1 MLKCFMPIKNNI
13 EKDKRYTNATT
24 NIVKY
29 INSKII
35 NRLKREIILDN
46 DFVNVKACDEDSNS
60 NILYV
65 ILPYFN
71 FCKSKRR
78 YELFIEFIERI
89 SKYDKIKIVI
99 SEASNT
105 DTFELP
111 DNMDNIYQHHG
122 YKLQT
127 EFWCKENLINV
138 AIRNLPSQWK
148 YVAWIDADLTFLNEN
163 WVEEALEELDKAHFI
178 QLYTSAVYLGP
189 QEEAMR
195 IDKSFGYMYKNSTTE
210 WRNDHKYGFWHCGFA
225 WACTRYAYDKTNG
238 LIDFAILG
246 SSDHHMALALIN
258 KVELSYP
265 NNTNIDKSFLEKLK
279 DYEALVRI
287 HKLNLSYING
297 TILHHWH
304 GRLEDRKYVERWNIF
319 YKHSYN
325 PDKDIVYNDEGLINL
340 TAEGKRM
347 EQDIIEYFIG
357 RNEDNTE
364 V

>member
-1 MLKCFMPIKNNI
+1 
-13 EKDKRYTNATT
+13 
-24 NIVKY
+24 
-29 INSKII
+29 
-35 NRLKREIILDN
+35 
-46 DFVNVKACDEDSNS
+46 
-60 NILYV
+60 
-65 ILPYFN
+65 
-71 FCKSKRR
+71 
-78 YELFIEFIERI
+78 
-89 SKYDKIKIVI
+89 
-99 SEASNT
+99 
-105 DTFELP
+105 
-111 DNMDNIYQHHG
+111 
-122 YKLQT
+122 
-127 EFWCKENLINV
+127 
-138 AIRNLPSQWK
+138 
-148 YVAWIDADLTFLNEN
+148 
-163 WVEEALEELDKAHFI
+163 
-178 QLYTSAVYLGP
+178 
-189 QEEAMR
+189 
-195 IDKSFGYMYKNSTTE
+195 
-210 WRNDHKYGFWHCGFA
+210 
-225 WACTRYAYDKTNG
+225 
-238 LIDFAILG
+238 
-246 SSDHHMALALIN
+246 MALALIN